1 MVAPVAARAA
11 KIDPTMLLVGAGA
24 LLLLTKWGLGNIP
37 NPLPAA
43 GRAVAQTA
51 DELTG
56 GLQKGRDET
65 ITEYLFEFDVPFSD
79 KRFPIAPGLVRESG
93 GVYTTGGP
101 MDPGGQMADVPWTAM
116 DIVEPDQP
124 WGKYFFEIDLPGV
137 PAYDVR
143 DAPADLFGFV
153 RDVPAD
159 LYGFARDVPA
169 DLYRSKIGRV
179 LR

>member
-1 MVAPVAARAA
+1 MAQQDIAP
-11 KIDPTMLLVGAGA
+11 LLIGAGA
-24 LLLLTKWGLGNIP
+24 LLILAKWGIGNIP
-37 NPLPAA
+37 NPLPAV
-43 GRAVAQTA
+43 GRAAAKTA

-56 GLQKGRDET
+56 GLQKGRDESAT
-65 ITEYLFEFDVPFSD
+65 QYLFEFDVPFSD

-101 MDPGGQMADVPWTAM
+101 ADPAGQMADVPWVAM
-116 DIVEPDQP
+116 DIVEPNQP

-143 DAPADLFGFV
+143 DAPADL
-153 RDVPAD
+153 
-159 LYGFARDVPA
+159 
-169 DLYRSKIGRV
+169 YRSTIGRV

>member
-1 MVAPVAARAA
+1 MAQDDYAP
-11 KIDPTMLLVGAGA
+11 LLIGAGA
-24 LLLLTKWGLGNIP
+24 LLILAKWGFGNIPNIP
-37 NPLPAA
+37 NPLPPA
-43 GRAVAQTA
+43 GRAIAKTA

-56 GLQKGRDET
+56 GLQKDPDESV
-65 ITEYLFEFDVPFSD
+65 TEWFFEYDVPFSD

-101 MDPGGQMADVPWTAM
+101 GDPGGQMADVPWTAM

-143 DAPADLFGFV
+143 DAPADL
-153 RDVPAD
+153 
-159 LYGFARDVPA
+159 
-169 DLYRSKIGRV
+169 YRSTIGRV

>member
-11 KIDPTMLLVGAGA
+11 TKIDPTVLLIGAGA
-24 LLLLTKWGLGNIP
+24 LLLLTKWGIGNIPNIP

-43 GRAVAQTA
+43 GRAIAKTA

-56 GLQKGRDET
+56 GLQKGRDESV
-65 ITEYLFEFDVPFSD
+65 TEYLFEFDVPFSD
-79 KRFPIAPGLVRESG
+79 KRLPFMPGLVRESG

-116 DIVEPDQP
+116 DIAEPDQP
-124 WGKYFFEIDLPGV
+124 WGQYFFEIDLPGV

-143 DAPADLFGFV
+143 N
-153 RDVPAD
+153 
-159 LYGFARDVPA
+159 LYG
-169 DLYRSKIGRV
+169 STIGRV

>member
-1 MVAPVAARAA
+1 MAQQDIAP
-11 KIDPTMLLVGAGA
+11 LLIGAGA
-24 LLLLTKWGLGNIP
+24 LLILAKWGIGNIPNIP
-37 NPLPAA
+37 NPLPAV
-43 GRAVAQTA
+43 GRAAAKTA

-56 GLQKGRDET
+56 GLQKGRDESL
-65 ITEYLFEFDVPFSD
+65 TEYLFEFDVPFSD

-143 DAPADLFGFV
+143 DAPADL
-153 RDVPAD
+153 
-159 LYGFARDVPA
+159 
-169 DLYRSKIGRV
+169 YRSTIGRV